1 MKQETDKQ
9 ESARRLPLPGDI
21 FEMSPYNTVLTAD
34 RFNLT
39 ETIVDGTSPAIQN
52 VHRVVKGY
60 LFKPGWQF
68 SALLSTDGEFAL
80 VYTNH
85 SHPGTS
91 ERRQKPYF
99 MNDVVRG
106 GLYALKGNIWELD
119 QAWFE
124 GPLQGTNLMPKES
137 VVGLNT
143 TVVDAGRKNWLGNE
157 VAYVM
162 TQTGVAFVRIKYE
175 PVEAVVSRLLSEIEG
190 IREKNERT
198 LKPKLQKIDQ
208 LRSIIKDNPEP
219 LI

>member
-1 MKQETDKQ
+1 
-9 ESARRLPLPGDI
+9 
-21 FEMSPYNTVLTAD
+21 
-34 RFNLT
+34 
-39 ETIVDGTSPAIQN
+39 
-52 VHRVVKGY
+52 
-60 LFKPGWQF
+60 
-68 SALLSTDGEFAL
+68 
-80 VYTNH
+80 
-85 SHPGTS
+85 
-91 ERRQKPYF
+91 